1 MGVFV
6 APSGL
11 SSRSALRGARLPLTA
26 RPGGRSVLRPY
37 GVRPLPRAPWGSP
50 SRARLGTRGVVLAS
64 ARLMTTSEVD
74 VFQLSSAE
82 GEIVLPALLGALSN
96 LEVSLRELRQTRT
109 GRVSIVTLAVTTSVR
124 AAVAAA
130 IDAHAA
136 NHGYAVRSWTT
147 EDPRGPK
154 LPSLCVTLLG
164 TFEDPG
170 ALSSIFAKLDE
181 LGLVVRETRTLG
193 RPAVHG
199 LEIFA
204 ERRARDGIG
213 RDAFETIRRE
223 LLRVASE
230 RRLDI
235 AVQRDDLFR
244 RNKRLL
250 CMDVDSTFVKGEFI
264 DELAELCGIKPAVAE
279 ITARAMRGELD
290 FKAAL
295 RERVKLLAG
304 LPMERAMTLCEKYEL
319 SPGAEDLV
327 RSAKRL
333 GIRVGLVSGGF
344 SFFVS
349 ILEKRYGLDFT
360 FANELEIEGGKLTGN
375 VLGTIVDAERKEQV
389 LRDMAH
395 VYGICMEQTVATGD
409 GANDIL
415 MLKAA
420 GLGVAY
426 QAKPKLQEVA
436 DAILNEHDRL
446 DSILSL
452 MGFDAPELHRSFPT

>member
-1 MGVFV
+1 
-6 APSGL
+6 
-11 SSRSALRGARLPLTA
+11 
-26 RPGGRSVLRPY
+26 
-37 GVRPLPRAPWGSP
+37 
-50 SRARLGTRGVVLAS
+50 
-64 ARLMTTSEVD
+64 MTTSEVD
-74 VFQLSSAE
+74 VFQLSSPD
-82 GEIVLPALLGALSN
+82 GELVLPPLLGALAD
-96 LEVSLRELRQTRT
+96 LGASLRELRQTRT
-109 GRVSIVTLAVTTSVR
+109 GRVAIVTLALT
-124 AAVAAA
+124 AADRKPLADCVQ
-130 IDAHAA
+130 AHST
-136 NHGYAVRSWTT
+136 NHGYTLRSWTT
-147 EDPRGPK
+147 ESPRGEK
-154 LPSLCVTLLG
+154 LPALCVTLLG
-164 TFEDPG
+164 ALEDPG
-170 ALSSIFAKLDE
+170 APAALFAKLDE
-181 LGLVVRETRTLG
+181 LGLIVRETRTLG
-193 RPAVHG
+193 RPNAHG
-199 LEIFA
+199 LEIFV
-204 ERRARDGIG
+204 ERRARDGID
-213 RDAFETIRRE
+213 RDAFEAVRRE
-223 LLRVASE
+223 VLRVGAE
-230 RRLDI
+230 RRLDV

-264 DELAELCGIKPAVAE
+264 DELAELCGIKPAVAA

-290 FKAAL
+290 FKSAL

-304 LPMERAMTLCEKYEL
+304 LPMERAMTLCERYEL

-360 FANELEIEGGKLTGN
+360 FANELEVEGGRLTGN

-395 VYGICMEQTVATGD
+395 VYGICMEQTVAAGD

-436 DAILNEHDRL
+436 DAVLNQHDRL

-452 MGFDAPELHRSFPT
+452 MGYDAPELHRSFPS